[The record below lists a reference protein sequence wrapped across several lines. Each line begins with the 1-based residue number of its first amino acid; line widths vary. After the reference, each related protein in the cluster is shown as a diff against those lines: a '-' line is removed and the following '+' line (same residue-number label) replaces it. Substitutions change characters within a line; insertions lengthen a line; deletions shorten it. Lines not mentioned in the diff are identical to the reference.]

1 MNPFGFALGK
11 ATVQK
16 DQPNQTGYANRCG
29 DPLRTRII
37 PSADGQR
44 TAGLAVS
51 SEHHYIWTN
60 FHGSLSNNCYEISF
74 CTKVVDRQ
82 QLLSFLTMPPAW
94 LFTPDPSLEEP
105 INTDTWG
112 KSKRNIK
119 CQLPAS
125 IIHDYDEIN
134 ECSNGKKCGHVAE
147 APSKNKHIYHNVT
160 CSQAAETQIQRIWTW
175 KRNVTGNYVD
185 KCEPV

>member
-1 MNPFGFALGK
+1 MNPFGFHLFPCLWKGNSAERSAKSNRLRCLI
-11 ATVQK
+11 
-16 DQPNQTGYANRCG
+16 RCG
-29 DPLRTRII
+29 RCGNPLWTRII

-82 QLLSFLTMPPAW
+82 QLLSFLAMPPAW

-134 ECSNGKKCGHVAE
+134 ECSNGKKCRHVAE
-147 APSKNKHIYHNVT
+147 APSKKNPNTFTTMSHVHK
-160 CSQAAETQIQRIWTW
+160 QQRLKSRGSGPEREI
-175 KRNVTGNYVD
+175 
-185 KCEPV
+185 